1 MSVRKIGLQKS
12 LTSMFG
18 EERIR
23 KDFMNKIEESKKKE
37 ELEKNKSLQTNKE
50 DKKEESLVKEDKN
63 ANIKIEGT
71 MVKINLVQPNLNQ
84 PRKNF
89 EDEKIEELSESIK
102 KYGILQPIIVRQE
115 GALYKI
121 IAGERRWRAAKKAGL
136 TSVPVQIKEYDDR
149 TAKEVA
155 IIENVQREDLNAV
168 EEALAYQNLI
178 SEYGLT
184 QEEVAKRVSKSR
196 SAIANS
202 MRILKLQPEVLEYIK
217 QGKLSEG
224 HARALLSIEDE
235 LVRNKI
241 AKRAIEENL
250 SVRDIEKLVRLEKLI
265 ESKKEKKFKN
275 ANEEKSQLG
284 VIIKNME
291 KNFKQKLNTK
301 VKIIP
306 KTDETGKVE
315 IEYYSM
321 EDLDRIFLLFGT
333 KK

>member
-37 ELEKNKSLQTNKE
+37 EIEKNKTSQNKE
-50 DKKEESLVKEDKN
+50 TVKEDNSTKDEK
-63 ANIKIEGT
+63 NIKTEGT

-136 TSVPVQIKEYDDR
+136 TSVPVQIKEYDDK

-235 LVRNKI
+235 SVRNKI

-250 SVRDIEKLVRLEKLI
+250 SVRDIEKLARLEKLI

-275 ANEEKSQLG
+275 ANEEKNKLN

-301 VKIIP
+301 VKITP

>member
-37 ELEKNKSLQTNKE
+37 EIEKNKSSQNKE
-50 DKKEESLVKEDKN
+50 IAKEDNLSKEEKNVKT
-63 ANIKIEGT
+63 EGT

-136 TSVPVQIKEYDDR
+136 TSVPVQIKEYDDK

-235 LVRNKI
+235 MVRNKI

-250 SVRDIEKLVRLEKLI
+250 SVRDIEKLARLEKLI

-275 ANEEKSQLG
+275 ANEEKNQLS

-301 VKIIP
+301 VKIVP

>member
-1 MSVRKIGLQKS
+1 M
-12 LTSMFG
+12 
-18 EERIR
+18 
-23 KDFMNKIEESKKKE
+23 
-37 ELEKNKSLQTNKE
+37 
-50 DKKEESLVKEDKN
+50 
-63 ANIKIEGT
+63 
-71 MVKINLVQPNLNQ
+71 
-84 PRKNF
+84 
-89 EDEKIEELSESIK
+89 SESIK